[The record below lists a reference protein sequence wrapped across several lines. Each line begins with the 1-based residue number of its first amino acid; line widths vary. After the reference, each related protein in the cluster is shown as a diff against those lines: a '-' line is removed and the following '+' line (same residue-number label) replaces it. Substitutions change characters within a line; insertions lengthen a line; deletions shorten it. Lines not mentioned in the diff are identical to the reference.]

1 MRIESLWVKKYLMTF
16 DPGIEIRLDSTSLS
30 FEYGGHVFGPK
41 PVFRRLDEIRASLRD
56 PLCDGPNPVY
66 AIAMDVG
73 RTEHHD
79 ELQRRMLL
87 FGVVAYSSGTL
98 GKELVRSQ
106 GHVHVVAP
114 HCGWST
120 PELIEIWR
128 GKAIVYMQEAA
139 NNDPGRCFAVEAEV
153 GDKIVIPPG
162 WAHFVA
168 NADPGAVLFFGAWCD
183 REYGFD
189 YEDVR
194 RRGGLAWF
202 PLVDEKECVKWE
214 PNPAYKSSRLI
225 KKRPREYPELNV
237 SRERSIYEQFA
248 RSPETI
254 QWVSDPQRVADIWKN
269 FTP

>member
-1 MRIESLWVKKYLMTF
+1 MTL
-16 DPGIEIRLDSTSLS
+16 DRGVEIRLDSASLS
-30 FEYGGHVFGPK
+30 FQYGNQVFGPK
-41 PVFRRLDEIRASLRD
+41 AVPRRLDEIRTSLRD
-56 PLCDGPNPVY
+56 PFCHGPDPVY

-73 RTEHHD
+73 RSEHRD
-79 ELQRRMLL
+79 EIVRRMLL
-87 FGVVAYSSGTL
+87 FGVVAYASGTL

-106 GHVHVVAP
+106 GHIHAVAP

-128 GKAIVYMQEAA
+128 GKAIVYMQQAVTD
-139 NNDPGRCFAVEAEV
+139 DPGRCFAIEAGT

-168 NADPGAVLFFGAWCD
+168 NADSRAVLVFGAWCD

-189 YEDVR
+189 YDCIR

-202 PLVDEKECVKWE
+202 PLVDEKERVKWE
-214 PNPAYKSSRLI
+214 PNPAYRSSRLI
-225 KKRPREYPELNV
+225 KKQPREYTELGV
-237 SRERSIYEQFA
+237 GCEGSIYEQF
-248 RSPETI
+248 SSDPETV
-254 QWVSDPQRVADIWKN
+254 QWVSDPRRVAGIWEN

>member
-1 MRIESLWVKKYLMTF
+1 MTF
-16 DPGIEIRLDSTSLS
+16 DRGVEIRLDSASLS
-30 FEYGGHVFGPK
+30 FQYGNQVFGPK
-41 PVFRRLDEIRASLRD
+41 AVPRRLDEIRPSLRD
-56 PLCDGPNPVY
+56 PFCHGPDPVY

-73 RTEHHD
+73 RSEHRD
-79 ELQRRMLL
+79 EIVRRMLL
-87 FGVVAYSSGTL
+87 FGVVAYASGTL

-106 GHVHVVAP
+106 GHVHAVAP

-128 GKAIVYMQEAA
+128 GKAIVYMQQAV
-139 NNDPGRCFAVEAEV
+139 NDDPGRCFAIEAGT

-168 NADPGAVLFFGAWCD
+168 NADSRAVLVFGAWCD

-189 YEDVR
+189 YDSVR

-202 PLVDEKECVKWE
+202 PLVDEKERVKWE
-214 PNPAYKSSRLI
+214 PNPAYRSSWLI
-225 KKRPREYPELNV
+225 KKQPREYPELGV
-237 SRERSIYEQFA
+237 RCEGSIYEQF
-248 RSPETI
+248 SSDPETV
-254 QWVSDPQRVADIWKN
+254 QWVSDPRRVAGIWEN